1 MMEFFFS
8 KWESYL
14 SKFQRHPFQLIFI
27 NGFKYERAYKYERKI
42 FSSNSNSKAI
52 YSSEGN
58 LGFMWAVRVFN
69 SVGFIS
75 TFQGR

>member
-8 KWESYL
+8 KLESYL
-14 SKFQRHPFQLIFI
+14 SKFQRHPCYLIFI
-27 NGFKYERAYKYERKI
+27 NGFKYQRAYKYERKM
-42 FSSNSNSKAI
+42 FSANSNSKAI

>member
-1 MMEFFFS
+1 MEFFFS
-8 KWESYL
+8 KLESYL
-14 SKFQRHPFQLIFI
+14 SKFQRHPFQPIFR
-27 NGFKYERAYKYERKI
+27 NSFKYERAYKYDRKM
-42 FSSNSNSKAI
+42 FSANSNSMAI

-69 SVGFIS
+69 LAGFIS